1 MKQFDFKL
9 TKADF
14 DAVLWEVDLASA
26 KEPTCFEFCALLKA
40 KLDEAKANK
49 QTSREHVYALL
60 HAACSLSLELAN
72 GKQPFRP
79 AVIFEALR
87 SAAVEDFAPSDH
99 AVLGEIATTIKDPEV
114 RARVCD
120 LVWVICRDFRMA
132 RAAIP
137 AYVESAKRLET
148 FPRSRMFVERLRRAV
163 QLTWM
168 VAKSD
173 EGLVKMVT
181 DEVALAISKRVST
194 EEQWTCADL
203 MRVLLEAETG
213 DSIKFAGDCEL
224 IASKAETRS
233 AWSVARVYWQ
243 CKADWHRLANQSEE
257 HRLSLM
263 RAAETYVGEG
273 ESALKRSTPS
283 HGACVGNLQRAVE
296 ALRRLPNTK
305 ERVEALHLRILKE
318 QELSMGE
325 TTTHSFQTDIS
336 GMVKATVAMFKGKP
350 KRDVLI
356 GLAIFGAWP
365 EKEKLRTSAQEI
377 AKESVWSQ
385 IVPTVFTTGKG
396 KKIAEKPG
404 GIFQSEDEQALS
416 LKAQM
421 MEQAK
426 WNRGLMVN
434 GGIKPALHVI
444 NGDHFILREDL
455 IVLVENNP
463 FIPPGQ
469 EGIFLRGLHAGITG
483 DFLVATHLLIPQVEN
498 SIRYLLTHY
507 AGDPR
512 TSKLRQDLSQPERDL
527 NELLYNEEVENVL
540 GADLVFTL
548 RALLIEP
555 GFGANIRNNLAHGLM
570 STDQFVDADAIYAW
584 WLAWRIC
591 CMPMLMRLQGGGIQP
606 PAETPNSD
614 TGSSQATEQTQ

>member
-1 MKQFDFKL
+1 MQQFDFKL
-9 TKADF
+9 TKTDF
-14 DAVLWEVDLASA
+14 DGVQWESDLASA
-26 KEPTCFEFCALLKA
+26 KEPTCFEFCGVLKI
-40 KLDEAKANK
+40 KLDEAKATAQK
-49 QTSREHVYALL
+49 TREHVYTLL
-60 HAACSLSLELAN
+60 HAACSLSLDLAN

-79 AVIFEALR
+79 AVVFEALR
-87 SAAVEDFAPSDH
+87 SAAVEDFAPSDR
-99 AVLGEIATTIKDPEV
+99 AALGEIATTIKDPEV

-137 AYVESAKRLET
+137 AYVESAKRLEA

-168 VAKSD
+168 VAKNDAS
-173 EGLVKMVT
+173 LVKLVT
-181 DEVALAISKRVST
+181 DEVAWAISKRVAT

-203 MRVLLEAETG
+203 MRVLLEVESG
-213 DSIKFAGDCEL
+213 DATTFAADCES
-224 IASKAETRS
+224 IASKAETKS

-243 CKADWHRLANQSEE
+243 CKADWHRLANQPEE
-257 HRLSLM
+257 HRLALI

-273 ESALKRSTPS
+273 ESALRRRTPS
-283 HGACVGNLQRAVE
+283 HGACAGNLQRAVE
-296 ALRRLPNTK
+296 ALRRIPNTK
-305 ERVEALHLRILKE
+305 ERVEELHLRILKE

-325 TTTHSFQTDIS
+325 TTTHSIQTDIS

-350 KRDVLI
+350 KSDVLI

-365 EKEKLRTSAQEI
+365 EKEGLRTSAQEI

-385 IVPTVFTTGKG
+385 IVPTVITTGKG

-455 IVLVENNP
+455 IFLVENNP
-463 FIPPGQ
+463 FVPPGQ

-483 DFLVATHLLIPQVEN
+483 DFLVATHLLIPQIEN

-512 TSKLRQDLSQPERDL
+512 TSKLRHDLSQPERDL
-527 NELLYNEEVENVL
+527 NELLYHEEVENVL

-584 WLAWRIC
+584 WLVWRIC
-591 CMPMLMRLQGGGIQP
+591 CMPMLMQLQGERMQP
-606 PAETPNSD
+606 PDETQDSG
-614 TGSSQATEQTQ
+614 TSSSQATEQPQ

>member
-1 MKQFDFKL
+1 MSHFDFKL

-14 DAVLWEVDLASA
+14 DAVQWEAELTSA
-26 KEPTCFEFCALLKA
+26 KEPTCFEFCGLLKT
-40 KLDEAKANK
+40 KLDEAKTKEQKA
-49 QTSREHVYALL
+49 REHVYALL
-60 HAACSLSLELAN
+60 HAACSLSLELAS

-87 SAAVEDFAPSDH
+87 SAAVEDFGPSDR

-137 AYVESAKRLET
+137 AYLESAMRLEA
-148 FPRSRMFVERLRRAV
+148 FPRSRMFVERLRRAA
-163 QLTWM
+163 QLTLM

-173 EGLVKMVT
+173 TSMVKLVT
-181 DEVALAISKRVST
+181 DEVVGAISKRVAS
-194 EEQWTCADL
+194 EEQWTCVDL
-203 MRVLLEAETG
+203 MRVLLEVESG
-213 DSIKFAGDCEL
+213 DAIKFAGDCEL
-224 IASKAETRS
+224 IASKAETKS

-243 CKADWHRLANQSEE
+243 CKADWHRLGNQPDE
-257 HRLSLM
+257 HRLALI
-263 RAAETYVGEG
+263 RAAETYVGEA
-273 ESALKRSTPS
+273 ESALKRPTPS

-296 ALRRLPNTK
+296 ALRRIPNTK
-305 ERVEALHLRILKE
+305 ERVDELHLRILKE

-325 TTTHSFQTDIS
+325 TTTHSIQTDIS

-350 KRDVLI
+350 KSDVLI

-365 EKEKLRTSAQEI
+365 EKEALRTSAQEI

-404 GIFQSEDEQALS
+404 GIFQSEDEQTLS

-455 IVLVENNP
+455 IFLVENNP
-463 FIPPGQ
+463 FVPPGQ

-483 DFLVATHLLIPQVEN
+483 DFLVATHLLIPQIEN
-498 SIRYLLTHY
+498 SIRHLLTHY

-527 NELLYNEEVENVL
+527 NELLYHEEVENVL

-584 WLAWRIC
+584 WLVWRIC
-591 CMPMLMRLQGGGIQP
+591 CMPMVMQLQGEGMQP
-606 PAETPNSD
+606 PDETPDSD
-614 TGSSQATEQTQ
+614 TSSSQATEQTQ